1 MTRKCIIEK
10 TKPSKETKLG
20 LTLRGKLGLT
30 LRGKEDIQIISIN
43 PGSLFDES
51 ELQIGMIIHK
61 INKEI
66 FSSYNDGVKL
76 LKEAEGD
83 LTIEASFPEKPQPLE
98 NCQNG
103 KWSLDEIRLLSKGLE
118 VYGVC
123 CLDRRTR
130 GGFTEVY
137 GANAGWKELA
147 GVQAGFIRSKTT
159 SQVRTKLYDL
169 RPY

>member
-1 MTRKCIIEK
+1 MRHLTRKCIIEK

-76 LKEAEGD
+76 LKEAKGN
-83 LTIEASFPEKPQPLE
+83 LIIEASFPNEPKP
-98 NCQNG
+98 NNTG
-103 KWSLDEIRLLSKGLE
+103 KSGEWSLDELRLLVKGLE
-118 VYGVC
+118 LYGTTTDASV
-123 CLDRRTR
+123 L
-130 GGFTEVY
+130 
-137 GANAGWKELA
+137 
-147 GVQAGFIRSKTT
+147 AGFIRSRTHI
-159 SQVRTKLYDL
+159 QVKGKIRLIKRRIKDNII
-169 RPY
+169 